1 MAKVLLI
8 DDDAGLREVVAF
20 ILGEA
25 GHEVLAAA
33 DGEEGLRRLAADRP
47 DLVLTDIRMPGRD
60 GLDVLQQVRAAGP
73 DAPPV
78 IVLTAFG
85 SVEQAVEAMKAGAFS
100 YLLKPF
106 KRDELRLTVEQA
118 LRGRELEAENR
129 RLRDLLRQ
137 RRDAL
142 PIVYASAAMERV
154 VEQVRR
160 VAPVDVSVLVTGESG
175 TGKELVARALH
186 DLSPRWDR
194 PFVAVNCGAIPA
206 ELMESELFGHARGA
220 FTGAVGAATGR
231 VRAAAGGTLFLDEI
245 GELPLALQ
253 PKLLRVLETKQ
264 VDPVG
269 GPRPVAVDFRLVA
282 ATNRDL
288 AAQVR
293 AGRFREDLYY
303 RIAVLGVHV
312 PPLRERPEDVP
323 LLWAHFTQE
332 HGGRDVATTPALL
345 QRLRS
350 RPWPGNVREL
360 LNLNLRLLVMRRGDT
375 LDVADLERA
384 ESVSGAVGAFAPGA
398 SAAPEPAA
406 ALGASAPGAAPDAG
420 AGPRDSSG
428 DGSRD
433 DGTSAGAGPEASPG
447 VASLVGPLP
456 EGGLSLPDLER
467 ELIRRALAKFGGN
480 RTKAAAYLGI
490 PRHVLV
496 YRLEKYGLP

>member
-1 MAKVLLI
+1 MAF
-8 DDDAGLREVVAF
+8 AGFTASCTGCFENQTVRP
-20 ILGEA
+20 IGQSPCIS
-25 GHEVLAAA
+25 
-33 DGEEGLRRLAADRP
+33 RLAE
-47 DLVLTDIRMPGRD
+47 L
-60 GLDVLQQVRAAGP
+60 
-73 DAPPV
+73 
-78 IVLTAFG
+78 
-85 SVEQAVEAMKAGAFS
+85 VEAVS
-100 YLLKPF
+100 
-106 KRDELRLTVEQA
+106 RRNCTV
-118 LRGRELEAENR
+118 L
-129 RLRDLLRQ
+129 
-137 RRDAL
+137 
-142 PIVYASAAMERV
+142 IH
-154 VEQVRR
+154 
-160 VAPVDVSVLVTGESG
+160 GESG
-175 TGKELVARALH
+175 TGKELVARYIHAS
-186 DLSPRWDR
+186 SPRR
-194 PFVAVNCGAIPA
+194 GKPFVPVDCTA
-206 ELMESELFGHARGA
+206 LRDTLFESQLFGHVKGA
-220 FTGAVGAATGR
+220 FTGADRCTLGF
-231 VRAAAGGTLFLDEI
+231 VRAADGGTLFLDEI